1 MIRELK
7 PSDKKEWEKL
17 FKGYGDFYK
26 TPISNEILITV
37 WGWLFDKNH
46 VVNGICYE
54 IEGKIVGIAHYRT
67 MPRPLKGEYIGFL
80 DDLFVNPD
88 FRGKQIGKKL
98 IKALKNMAKSNN
110 WQVIRWITHSNNKT
124 AKKLYD
130 KIANNTGFDLY
141 EIKGN

>member
-7 PSDKKEWEKL
+7 TSDKQEWEKL

-26 TPISNEILITV
+26 AQINDEILSTV
-37 WGWLFDKNH
+37 WDWLFDKNH
-46 VVNGICYE
+46 VVNGLCYE

-67 MPRPLKGEYIGFL
+67 MPRPLKGNYIGFL
-80 DDLFVNPD
+80 DDLFVDPN
-88 FRGKQIGKKL
+88 FRGQKIGQKL
-98 IKALKNMAKSNN
+98 IEALKKMAKSNN
-110 WQVIRWITHSNNKT
+110 WKVIRWITHSDNKS